1 MAEYNGEVLF
11 KQPKAAP
18 AGSAAP
24 NIVPI
29 ANGVDTTAAYAEEA
43 KVAQDKLMAD
53 AEKARVESA
62 RILPVNLGESLKT
75 NWEGILNSPEAA
87 VTGAA
92 ALSVLGTGLY
102 QLYGQDKKP
111 GIKARMLSNQ
121 TPIDRTIDIPLDST
135 QIAKNFPAALSS
147 TPNPLDIYAQQK
159 HGFSLADIE
168 ANSGGAP
175 LTKTTDIDIVANSM
189 KNGRGISVNP
199 LPGTVSNKPP
209 GFPNAVSPLN
219 QLTGGATPPAPIAN
233 AGTPSLTEAV
243 STGGDVTKALNENLA
258 KDIDAET
265 TKKVTSVSPDTAI
278 KVEGLVRDA
287 QGNFQYPPGMSPGAI
302 QAHKAFVQQYPEIAA
317 SLEAQG
323 KFGMVGGGAADNSLK
338 NTYGVDLRKQ
348 ILNEVNQGQM
358 GGINKDYLEKINPA
372 IKALSPETGLG
383 KTLAELK
390 INNPKGGIKGPLG
403 VPATIGSSGELVSS
417 PPGKVSGLI
426 NKGSKAL
433 LLMSMVDAANAA
445 QKGNTAP
452 AKEVGFD
459 LASGYTLAKLLGGPA
474 AAAAALALGS
484 SGLNSNEQQDL
495 EYRRRVGGGRGIAP
509 PSAYFR

>member
-1 MAEYNGEVLF
+1 M
-11 KQPKAAP
+11 
-18 AGSAAP
+18 
-24 NIVPI
+24 
-29 ANGVDTTAAYAEEA
+29 
-43 KVAQDKLMAD
+43 
-53 AEKARVESA
+53 
-62 RILPVNLGESLKT
+62 
-75 NWEGILNSPEAA
+75 
-87 VTGAA
+87 
-92 ALSVLGTGLY
+92 
-102 QLYGQDKKP
+102 
-111 GIKARMLSNQ
+111 
-121 TPIDRTIDIPLDST
+121 
-135 QIAKNFPAALSS
+135 
-147 TPNPLDIYAQQK
+147 
-159 HGFSLADIE
+159 
-168 ANSGGAP
+168 
-175 LTKTTDIDIVANSM
+175 
-189 KNGRGISVNP
+189 
-199 LPGTVSNKPP
+199 
-209 GFPNAVSPLN
+209 N
-219 QLTGGATPPAPIAN
+219 QLTGQPTTPAPVNAALADLAPKLGGQIGEFDPTRIGQPLQDPLAGRGYQTPVQEIGPRQPVPPSISDTVAN
-233 AGTPSLTEAV
+233 
-243 STGGDVTKALNENLA
+243 GGDVTKALNENLA

-278 KVEGLVRDA
+278 KVQGLVRDA

-459 LASGYTLAKLLGGPA
+459 LASGYALAKLLGGPA

-484 SGLNSNEQQDL
+484 SSLGPNEQQEL
-495 EYRRRVGGGRGIAP
+495 ARMRKMAPTIRGGVAP
-509 PSAYFR
+509 PSNR

>member
-62 RILPVNLGESLKT
+62 RILPT
-75 NWEGILNSPEAA
+75 NWEGILNSPQAA

-111 GIKARMLSNQ
+111 GIKDRLLSNQ

-135 QIAKNFPAALSS
+135 QVAKNFPAALSS

-199 LPGTVSNKPP
+199 LPGTVSNKPAGIP
-209 GFPNAVSPLN
+209 GSVSPMN
-219 QLTGGATPPAPIAN
+219 QLTGGATPPAPLPPPSISNTVATGGNVTKAVTQNIANDLDVLTKKEQGMKNWLLNQYGGKNEPMAHEAYNQVKNILGYTPAYPEGSKGGSLAPEEKGKILQYRKQELPGPKVNLTHDMKKALKAGGPIAAALIATTEFANAKTPEEKAN
-233 AGTPSLTEAV
+233 AGANML
-243 STGGDVTKALNENLA
+243 
-258 KDIDAET
+258 
-265 TKKVTSVSPDTAI
+265 
-278 KVEGLVRDA
+278 
-287 QGNFQYPPGMSPGAI
+287 GAI
-302 QAHKAFVQQYPEIAA
+302 
-317 SLEAQG
+317 L
-323 KFGMVGGGAADNSLK
+323 
-338 NTYGVDLRKQ
+338 
-348 ILNEVNQGQM
+348 
-358 GGINKDYLEKINPA
+358 
-372 IKALSPETGLG
+372 
-383 KTLAELK
+383 
-390 INNPKGGIKGPLG
+390 PLG
-403 VPATIGSSGELVSS
+403 ADIRDVGAPTLPSQQIPNA
-417 PPGKVSGLI
+417 
-426 NKGSKAL
+426 AL
-433 LLMSMVDAANAA
+433 LGSPYA
-445 QKGNTAP
+445 QTEW
-452 AKEVGFD
+452 AKTQRLREKAG
-459 LASGYTLAKLLGGPA
+459 A
-474 AAAAALALGS
+474 
-484 SGLNSNEQQDL
+484 
-495 EYRRRVGGGRGIAP
+495 GRGIAP